1 MPYLRLETGFM
12 CSFRSGIPQV
22 EADID
27 TAPGLVAQG
36 SLKKANLLWK
46 KILLE
51 IPQGIPQRGEKQEPA
66 NNKITEKNYIC

>member
-12 CSFRSGIPQV
+12 CSFRYGIPQV
-22 EADID
+22 DADID

-46 KILLE
+46 KTLLE
-51 IPQGIPQRGEKQEPA
+51 IPQGISAEGEKKKTLLTIRLQ
-66 NNKITEKNYIC
+66 